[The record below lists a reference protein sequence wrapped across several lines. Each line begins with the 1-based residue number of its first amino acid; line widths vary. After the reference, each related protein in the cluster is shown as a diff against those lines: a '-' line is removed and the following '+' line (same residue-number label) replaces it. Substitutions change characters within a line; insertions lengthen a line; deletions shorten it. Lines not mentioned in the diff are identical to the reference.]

1 MKYDLLATECV
12 SKMKNLQFSAKD
24 FFSNIFHIN
33 RLINWLRFF
42 WTVPSSNDIQ
52 NF

>member
-12 SKMKNLQFSAKD
+12 SKINLQFSAKV

-33 RLINWLRFF
+33 WLISQLSLWLTSF
-42 WTVPSSNDIQ
+42 
-52 NF
+52 